1 MAPTATPLPP
11 VAVLSYYPANGLTDQ
26 TRQLSL
32 AIALAELLGR
42 RLVLPPVLHHEDAL
56 STNAARLVPELIAT
70 RPRMRS
76 LIEINTSS
84 GLLDAA
90 DMPTVASLPRCA
102 VANGTI
108 DRVAARPLICEEDRS
123 CTSCVHWVEP
133 PDICYTKR
141 RATRRPLRWGAG
153 ALLNRRICGN
163 PSVARS
169 MHCIALRAALSRG
182 RARRRT
188 FPAVARPTRA
198 RPLTLPRTCAAQ
210 EALEAR
216 RSALEIGRRGWS
228 NRHESE
234 AVASRSLSRL
244 TTCALCCHAHRRRSR
259 RSM

>member
-108 DRVAARPLICEEDRS
+108 DRVAARPPICEEDRS

-133 PDICYTKR
+133 PDMWQSISGTIHALHRMVHVPWLHFESMLDVLSNR
-141 RATRRPLRWGAG
+141 RAIKKRYPLPLWEQSMKPAPCTLRYRADVL
-153 ALLNRRICGN
+153 AA
-163 PSVARS
+163 ARS
-169 MHCIALRAALSRG
+169 LLSRVLPEHG
-182 RARRRT
+182 R
-188 FPAVARPTRA
+188 
-198 RPLTLPRTCAAQ
+198 
-210 EALEAR
+210 
-216 RSALEIGRRGWS
+216 
-228 NRHESE
+228 
-234 AVASRSLSRL
+234 
-244 TTCALCCHAHRRRSR
+244 
-259 RSM
+259 